1 MFVMLCKA
9 NVVAPL
15 PRSLAIQALSAVIA
29 GMGRF
34 MHALCIT
41 LAGSVLFAVGAMAAP
56 AMSPLLPSNSVL
68 LQKFG
73 GVTPVAVF
81 GKDDRVLLPRQYRK
95 LNDKIGLLFNN
106 RSRTVCTAFCVAPD
120 MIATA
125 SHCLFRTRGQR
136 RPSLSHFWF
145 ARNYE
150 RRRDYARVLGHA
162 RGAAEQHITAGDT
175 RLRTRPPIG
184 ATRDW
189 ALVRLARPTCRK
201 NVLRISP
208 LNSKQ
213 IIREANAKRIFQA
226 SYHRDF
232 PNWRV
237 AYSTPCAVA
246 RSFGRVAW
254 STIRKDFREPGALLL
269 HRCDTGGASSGSP
282 LLRQGPDGIEVV
294 GINVGTYVQS
304 RVVMQNGRVTHRY
317 KADTVANTAVT
328 VVALSKR
335 LKIFQA
341 ARILSASTKVK
352 ALQTYLKVRKLYGGA
367 IDGAYGPATRA
378 AIQAYEKASKLP
390 VTGLA
395 SEYLLQHLSA
405 NPAAATHVEGA
416 AAAPTAQPVR
426 TKKR

>member
-1 MFVMLCKA
+1 M
-9 NVVAPL
+9 APL
-15 PRSLAIQALSAVIA
+15 PHRLPIQAFSAQIA

-34 MHALCIT
+34 LHALCIT
-41 LAGSVLFAVGAMAAP
+41 LASCILLANSAAAEPAIGSI
-56 AMSPLLPSNSVL
+56 LPSSSVL
-68 LQKFG
+68 LKKFG
-73 GVTPVAVF
+73 WVTPIAVF
-81 GKDDRVLLPRQYRK
+81 GKDDRVVLPRKYRS
-95 LNDKIGLLFNN
+95 LSGKIGLLFNN

-136 RPSLSHFWF
+136 RPSLAHFWF

-162 RGAAEQHITAGDT
+162 RGAAGQHITAGDT
-175 RLRTRPPIG
+175 RLSTRPPIG

-201 NVLRISP
+201 NVLPISP
-208 LNSKQ
+208 MNSRQ
-213 IIREANAKRIFQA
+213 IIREANAERIFQA

-232 PNWRV
+232 PNWRI
-237 AYSTPCAVA
+237 AYSKPCAVA

-254 STIRKDFREPGALLL
+254 STIRKDFREPNALLL

-304 RVVMQNGRVTHRY
+304 RVIMQNGRVTHRY

-328 VVALSKR
+328 IIALSKR

-352 ALQTYLKVRKLYGGA
+352 ALQTYLKDHKLYGGA

-378 AIQAYEKASKLP
+378 AIQAYEKAKKLP

-395 SEYLLQHLSA
+395 RERLLQHLST
-405 NPAAATHVEGA
+405 NPPAATHVEGA
-416 AAAPTAQPVR
+416 AAAPVTTRPVQ